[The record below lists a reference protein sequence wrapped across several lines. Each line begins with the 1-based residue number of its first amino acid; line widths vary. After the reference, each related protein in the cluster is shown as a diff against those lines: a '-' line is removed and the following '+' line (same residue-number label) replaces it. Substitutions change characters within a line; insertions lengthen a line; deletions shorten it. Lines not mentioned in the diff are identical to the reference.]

1 MSALLICM
9 TNTFFLCSILYLIIN
24 ILYHARPRA
33 PNFSC
38 APACVF
44 VKLTFAPLRRFALLA
59 SSTASGCAQARWLV
73 MVAFAPLRPFAVLC
87 VSRQKNTVVLNTFC
101 VCASYLYDE
110 YFFSAQYYTL
120 LLISFTTP
128 AQRRRTCRRRR
139 ARGGDAQA

>member
-1 MSALLICM
+1 MSGPLICM

-33 PNFSC
+33 ANFSC
-38 APACVF
+38 AQACVF
-44 VKLTFAPLRRFALLA
+44 VKGTFAPLRRFGLLV

-73 MVAFAPLRPFAVLC
+73 MVAFAPLRPFALLC
-87 VSRQKNTVVLNTFC
+87 VSRQKNTMVLNTFC

-120 LLISFTTP
+120 SLISFTTP
-128 AQRRRTCRRRR
+128 AQGRRTFLVRRRVCS
-139 ARGGDAQA
+139 